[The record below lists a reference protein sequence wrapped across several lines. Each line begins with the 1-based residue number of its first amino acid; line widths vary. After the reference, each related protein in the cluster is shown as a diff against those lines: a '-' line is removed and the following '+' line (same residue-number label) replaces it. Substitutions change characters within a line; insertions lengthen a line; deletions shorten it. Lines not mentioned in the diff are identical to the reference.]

1 MQGGLRVANLLVSVR
16 SILLYASN
24 FFLCVCVCVCVR
36 VCGFGILKIVLYK
49 YS

>member
-24 FFLCVCVCVCVR
+24 FFLCVCVCVCV
-36 VCGFGILKIVLYK
+36 VLEF
-49 YS
+49 